1 MQMKTLKD
9 ATERL
14 DFCIGALGDEP
25 SKPGQHGKLALLGLM
40 GSVDP
45 PRAGVMEAVGKCRE
59 AGVRVIMITGDQKI
73 TACAIA
79 KNINILQHGDTVED
93 KALACADLH
102 YENGDLLED
111 HIIDEI
117 TSRCNVFSRAQPEDK
132 MAIVTSLQRQGHVCA
147 MTGDGVNDAPAL
159 KKANIGVG
167 MGRTGTDVAK
177 GASDMVLED
186 DNFCTIVSAIE
197 EGRKIYSNIQ
207 KFVCFL
213 LGTNIGE
220 IFYLSVAVLAN
231 LPLPVFGIQVLFL
244 NLFTDGGP
252 AVALTMEPADSDSMV
267 KPPRSK
273 NENIMTR
280 DCMWW
285 INMPHQCGIMFMV
298 IGATI
303 VSMYMHTGL
312 VQQTEIER
320 LCEYM
325 TDSSWKGWKADK
337 CVDPSS
343 CPYYC
348 MCRRWDGA
356 DWQTLESG
364 AEFKPYAIGFGNGTW
379 VKASREKLEYT
390 SSFGTPDGKI
400 EQITHLERAQG
411 WTWEEW
417 VQRERYETR
426 FTSHD
431 HLPWPLSTI
440 AQTTGDRFH
449 ISKGVQLA
457 DGLVGAENPDS
468 NHSAYSQFKEFK
480 MNAVKLGK
488 HENCMAEGLTLGR
501 STSFI
506 TAVMC
511 EMLRA
516 YTVRSI
522 DPAISVFNRNKWMHF
537 ACLFS
542 FTMTLLLTIIP
553 GVKQIF
559 YLDTPEWF
567 YYFIGFIFAFGCAI
581 NDEVFKFLY
590 RRRLAARVDG
600 DFRRMD
606 EIATKKR
613 VETVVEMLHQIKN
626 SADLNGEH
634 LMEHRNALAR
644 VKHEVVEILETKPG
658 MSV

>member
-14 DFCIGALGDEP
+14 DFTIGALSEAG
-25 SKPGQHGKLALLGLM
+25 KQNGKLALLGLM

-79 KNINILQHGDTVED
+79 KNINILQHGDTVEE

-102 YENGDLLED
+102 YENGDMLED
-111 HIIDEI
+111 HLVDEI
-117 TSRCNVFSRAQPEDK
+117 TSRVNVFSRAQPEDK

-220 IFYLSVAVLAN
+220 IFYLSIAVLAN

-252 AVALTMEPADSDSMV
+252 AVALTMEPADRDSMM

-273 NENIMTR
+273 KENIMTM

-303 VSMYMHTGL
+303 TAMYMHTGL
-312 VQQTEIER
+312 IQQTEIEG

-325 TDSSWKGWKADK
+325 TDASWKGWKPEK

-348 MCRRWDGA
+348 MCKRWDGA
-356 DWQTLESG
+356 EWQTIESG
-364 AEFKPYAIGFGNGTW
+364 DYKPF
-379 VKASREKLEYT
+379 
-390 SSFGTPDGKI
+390 
-400 EQITHLERAQG
+400 
-411 WTWEEW
+411 
-417 VQRERYETR
+417 
-426 FTSHD
+426 
-431 HLPWPLSTI
+431 
-440 AQTTGDRFH
+440 
-449 ISKGVQLA
+449 
-457 DGLVGAENPDS
+457 
-468 NHSAYSQFKEFK
+468 
-480 MNAVKLGK
+480 
-488 HENCMAEGLTLGR
+488 
-501 STSFI
+501 
-506 TAVMC
+506 
-511 EMLRA
+511 
-516 YTVRSI
+516 
-522 DPAISVFNRNKWMHF
+522 AISATTEDAESWIPKNR
-537 ACLFS
+537 
-542 FTMTLLLTIIP
+542 
-553 GVKQIF
+553 
-559 YLDTPEWF
+559 E
-567 YYFIGFIFAFGCAI
+567 
-581 NDEVFKFLY
+581 EV
-590 RRRLAARVDG
+590 
-600 DFRRMD
+600 
-606 EIATKKR
+606 T
-613 VETVVEMLHQIKN
+613 
-626 SADLNGEH
+626 
-634 LMEHRNALAR
+634 
-644 VKHEVVEILETKPG
+644 
-658 MSV
+658 